1 MQTSYDVVVIGSGV
15 GGMGAAIR
23 LVSGGYKV
31 LVLEKMPIVGGRFAT
46 QEYKGFTLSTGAEA
60 LECEGALEEAFHMAG
75 VSLAG
80 IRRPNPDIMYRIG
93 DREFEL
99 PPGGGGLR
107 RILSFVG
114 KPGEGDKLMA
124 AIKRALQW
132 AEPSQNISVKDWVAQ
147 YTNDPE
153 IHGFFQVFC
162 AAIFAINAHEA
173 TAWTFIRFIK
183 AMGGKIIHGFAP
195 EGPSALMDGLAKGI
209 KEKGGEVWTR
219 ARVKRIVVD
228 EGLVRG
234 VVVEK
239 GGDEV
244 VVTARAVVSNTGP
257 RQTVQLAGRDSFD
270 RAYLRL
276 MDELLRPAPSVVI
289 YVSSDRPLME
299 HQGVLMP
306 VGMRRACYILTPTIL
321 CPELAP
327 RGRHLM
333 VSFSAF
339 GDSLG
344 PTNVEEEVR
353 LNIQDLRELFPHFD
367 SHAEILMAGT
377 FYKDWPVY
385 HSWPGSDLPQKT
397 PIENLY
403 NVGDGVKVP
412 GWIGLE
418 ASAGTGRLVAEDIQA
433 RLRKK

>member
-1 MQTSYDVVVIGSGV
+1 MTTSYDVVVIGSGV
-15 GGMGAAIR
+15 GGMGAASR
-23 LVSGGYKV
+23 LTAAGYKV

-46 QEYKGFTLSTGAEA
+46 QEYKGFKLSTGAEA
-60 LECEGALEEAFHMAG
+60 LECGGALEESFQILG
-75 VSLAG
+75 VPFDV
-80 IRRPNPDIMYRIG
+80 RVPNPDIMYRIG
-93 DREFEL
+93 EREFEL

-107 RILSFVG
+107 RMLSFVG
-114 KPGEGDKLMA
+114 KPGEGDKVMA
-124 AIKRALQW
+124 AIKRGLQW
-132 AEPSQNISVKDWVAQ
+132 EEPSKSISLKDWVAQ
-147 YTNDPE
+147 YTSDPD

-183 AMGGKIIHGFAP
+183 AMGGKIVHGFVP
-195 EGPSALMDGLAKGI
+195 GGPSVLMDSLAKGI
-209 KEKGGEVWTR
+209 KDKGGDVWTK
-219 ARVKRIVVD
+219 ARVQRIQVEDGV
-228 EGLVRG
+228 VRG
-234 VVVEK
+234 VTVEK
-239 GGDEV
+239 AGDMVEIS
-244 VVTARAVVSNTGP
+244 ARAVVSNAGP
-257 RQTVQLAGRDSFD
+257 KKTVQLAGRDNFD

-276 MDELLRPAPSVVI
+276 MDEQLRPAPSVVV

-306 VGMRRACYILTPTIL
+306 VGTRRACYILTPTIL

-339 GDSLG
+339 GDSLR
-344 PTNVEEEVR
+344 PVNLDEEVR
-353 LNIQDLRELFPHFD
+353 LNIQDLRDLFPHFD
-367 SHAEILMAGT
+367 SHAEVLMAGT

-385 HSWPGSDLPQKT
+385 HSWPGFDLPLKT

-403 NVGDGVKVP
+403 NVGDGVKTP

-418 ASAGTGRLVAEDIQA
+418 ASAETGRLVAEDLQA
-433 RLRKK
+433 RLRKR